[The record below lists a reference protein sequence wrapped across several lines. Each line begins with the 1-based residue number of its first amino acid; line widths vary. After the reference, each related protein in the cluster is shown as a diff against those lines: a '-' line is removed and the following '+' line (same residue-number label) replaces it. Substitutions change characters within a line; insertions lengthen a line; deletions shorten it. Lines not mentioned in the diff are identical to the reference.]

1 MKDMENGTVHEKR
14 DGTMRRL
21 FVSLKGKKIA
31 AAGIAVLLLAS
42 AVMPAATFAGDG
54 RGEKARMVKITEDEA
69 IAIVR
74 KQANLGPD
82 TQILSE
88 GLDWEDG
95 RLVYEVEYKDANG
108 RKMDVLVDAQSGA
121 IVESELDDE

>member
-1 MKDMENGTVHEKR
+1 M
-14 DGTMRRL
+14 
-21 FVSLKGKKIA
+21 SLKGKKIA

-42 AVMPAATFAGDG
+42 AVMPDATFAGDG

-82 TQILSE
+82 AQILSE

>member
-42 AVMPAATFAGDG
+42 AVMPVVIRTADNKWFRT
-54 RGEKARMVKITEDEA
+54 K
-69 IAIVR
+69 
-74 KQANLGPD
+74 
-82 TQILSE
+82 
-88 GLDWEDG
+88 
-95 RLVYEVEYKDANG
+95 
-108 RKMDVLVDAQSGA
+108 
-121 IVESELDDE
+121 

>member
-1 MKDMENGTVHEKR
+1 MENGTVHEKR

-31 AAGIAVLLLAS
+31 AAGIAVLL
-42 AVMPAATFAGDG
+42 PAATFAGDG

-82 TQILSE
+82 AQILSE